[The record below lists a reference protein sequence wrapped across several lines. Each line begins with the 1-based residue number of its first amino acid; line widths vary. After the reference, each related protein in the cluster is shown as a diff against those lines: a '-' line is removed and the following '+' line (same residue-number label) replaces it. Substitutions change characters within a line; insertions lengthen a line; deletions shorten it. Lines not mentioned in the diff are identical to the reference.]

1 MTEIYPLSPEAEGIL
16 HVLHDSHDDSPVET
30 AANVL
35 RVVAWY
41 CESKADHDKYIAI
54 ANELDPQP

>member
-1 MTEIYPLSPEAEGIL
+1 MTAPEAEGIL